1 MQIHLHGADEL
12 VALATGVLSN
22 GSDQLT
28 CQRIAE
34 RLETL
39 KILWSQEDIELVG
52 NDEAVDADRAAKIHL
67 AREPPA
73 KLDRLELASKRL
85 RKRAFDQTLEPAL
98 ELLQSHVQTDYRAGE
113 LA

>member
-1 MQIHLHGADEL
+1 
-12 VALATGVLSN
+12 
-22 GSDQLT
+22 
-28 CQRIAE
+28 
-34 RLETL
+34 
-39 KILWSQEDIELVG
+39 
-52 NDEAVDADRAAKIHL
+52 VDADRAAKIHL